1 MAKDPAF
8 LLYYKDILVS
18 CADWEPNELGWYMRL
33 ICHQADKPE
42 GLPDDIEALAQLAG
56 VKISQYTLFCEC
68 FKRTLKAKFETNA
81 LGKLVNKRLSQVL
94 SERGN
99 YVNKQALRGTVGY
112 FIKQAKK
119 QGIEDE
125 NTLHLLSEALFLE
138 IKLEHT
144 KEERDVCFKRT
155 LKALLVNANAIGN
168 KDEIEIEEKKQSAP
182 NFQNQTGQTPG
193 LANLQPIETLP
204 RPAHW
209 PDQDTVEQYFISK
222 GSDHKADQKKGAKF
236 FHHYEAQSWHTSG
249 GMPVTRWRA
258 KADEWISSPNKF
270 DTPEKTKVEITPDDY
285 AEIPK
290 TSSHYVRAN

>member
-18 CADWEPNELGWYMRL
+18 CADWDANVLGWYMRL

-68 FKRTLKAKFETNA
+68 FKRTLQAKFETNA

-125 NTLHLLSEALFLE
+125 NTLHLLSEALFSE

-144 KEERDVCFKRT
+144 KEERDVSFKRM

-168 KDEIEIEEKKQSAP
+168 KDEIEIEEKKQSDP

-193 LANLQPIETLP
+193 LANIRPIKTL
-204 RPAHW
+204 RQSHW
-209 PDQDTVEQYFISK
+209 PESQEAAEQYFVSK
-222 GSDHKADQKKGAKF
+222 GSNKKTGAKF
-236 FHHYEAQSWHTSG
+236 FSYYEAQNWQTSG
-249 GMPVTRWRA
+249 GMPITRWRA
-258 KADEWISSPNKF
+258 KADEWISNPNKF
-270 DTPEKTKVEITPDDY
+270 DTPEKPKIEITPDDY

>member
-42 GLPDDIEALAQLAG
+42 GLPNDIEALAQLAG
-56 VKISQYTLFCEC
+56 VKMSHYTLFCEC
-68 FKRTLKAKFETNA
+68 FKRTLQAKFETNA

-125 NTLHLLSEALFLE
+125 NMLHLLSEALFSE

-168 KDEIEIEEKKQSAP
+168 KDEIEIEEKKQSDP
-182 NFQNQTGQTPG
+182 NFQNQTGQTTG
-193 LANLQPIETLP
+193 MANIRPIETLP
-204 RPAHW
+204 RHSHW
-209 PDQDTVEQYFISK
+209 PTLADCQAYFVAA
-222 GSDHKADQKKGAKF
+222 GRTEAQAEEF
-236 FHHYEAQSWHTSG
+236 FDHYEAS
-249 GMPVTRWRA
+249 RWMVGDTAIIHWQYKA
-258 KADEWISSPNKF
+258 KKWIKNPNKF

>member
-18 CADWEPNELGWYMRL
+18 CADWDANVLGWYMRL

-56 VKISQYTLFCEC
+56 VKMSQYTLFCEC
-68 FKRTLKAKFETNA
+68 FKRTLQAKFETNA

-125 NTLHLLSEALFLE
+125 NTLHLLSEALFSE

-144 KEERDVCFKRT
+144 KDERDVSFKRT

-168 KDEIEIEEKKQSAP
+168 KDEIEIEEKKQSEP
-182 NFQNQTGQTPG
+182 NFQNQTRQTPG
-193 LANLQPIETLP
+193 LANIRPIKTL
-204 RPAHW
+204 RQSHW
-209 PDQDTVEQYFISK
+209 PESQEAAEQYFVSK
-222 GSDHKADQKKGAKF
+222 GSNKKTGAKF
-236 FHHYEAQSWHTSG
+236 FSYYEAQSWHTSG

-258 KADEWISSPNKF
+258 KEDEWISHPNKF
-270 DTPEKTKVEITPDDY
+270 DTPEKPKLEITPDDY
-285 AEIPK
+285 ADIPK

>member
-42 GLPDDIEALAQLAG
+42 GLPNDIEALAQLAG
-56 VKISQYTLFCEC
+56 VKMSHYTLFCEC
-68 FKRTLKAKFETNA
+68 FKRTLQAKFETNA

-125 NTLHLLSEALFLE
+125 NMLHLLSEALFSE

-168 KDEIEIEEKKQSAP
+168 KDVIEIEEKKQSDP

-193 LANLQPIETLP
+193 LANLRSIETLRQP
-204 RPAHW
+204 HW
-209 PDQDTVEQYFISK
+209 PDQDTAEQYFVSK
-222 GSDHKADQKKGAKF
+222 GSDKKTGAKF
-236 FHHYEAQSWHTSG
+236 FNYYEAQNWHTSG

-258 KADEWISSPNKF
+258 KADEWISHPNKF
-270 DTPEKTKVEITPDDY
+270 DTEKTKVEITPDDY